1 MGGKQQPW
9 GSEWEARL
17 LGAAQYQ
24 PYWLGQKVELAWI
37 SWSGRVR
44 VVWEHSPEQDFSL
57 WKKKKRE
64 SSVIYMLRRYHH
76 GRRISTDYILGVG
89 IQDFLQ
95 FSP

>member
-57 WKKKKRE
+57 WKKKKKGVLCDLHAKE
-64 SSVIYMLRRYHH
+64 ISSW
-76 GRRISTDYILGVG
+76 
-89 IQDFLQ
+89 QKNFN
-95 FSP
+95 